1 MRTAALPAFGEDSG
15 SRAVVAIVCGVVE
28 GAREEV
34 CAGVRTLDL
43 FRLPCALLAGMSGVV
58 VLAVAVAGVGFGM
71 AVVAAVVVGVVL
83 VQVLVLLVGAGP
95 RTGKLE

>member
-34 CAGVRTLDL
+34 CPGVRTLDL
-43 FRLPCALLAGMSGVV
+43 FRLPCALLAGVSGVV
-58 VLAVAVAGVGFGM
+58 VLAVAVAGVGVGM
-71 AVVAAVVVGVVL
+71 AVVAAVVVGVL
-83 VQVLVLLVGAGP
+83 VQVLVLLVAASP